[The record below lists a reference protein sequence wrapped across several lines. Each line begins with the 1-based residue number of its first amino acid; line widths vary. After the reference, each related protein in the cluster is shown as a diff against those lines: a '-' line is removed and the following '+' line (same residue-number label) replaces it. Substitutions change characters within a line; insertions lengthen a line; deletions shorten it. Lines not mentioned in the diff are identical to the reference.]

1 MAHGRRIYGKEG
13 GGSRGAVGQT
23 YCPLCGIEAED
34 SEAFRTVHLESRR
47 HKYNYLLAKFKENRS
62 VHCPGL
68 FVVLSCVKYRR
79 LVAGSSSL
87 MKVL

>member
-1 MAHGRRIYGKEG
+1 
-13 GGSRGAVGQT
+13 VGQT